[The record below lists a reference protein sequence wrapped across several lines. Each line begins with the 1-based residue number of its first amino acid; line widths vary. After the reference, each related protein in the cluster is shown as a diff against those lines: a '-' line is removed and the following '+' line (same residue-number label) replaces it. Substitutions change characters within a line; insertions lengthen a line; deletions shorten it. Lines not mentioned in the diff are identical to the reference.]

1 MWDRFIGA
9 HFLENVTKGPRNGNP
24 GGHGQWQ
31 TERWYPSGAPQNNQR
46 ERRRRRKKDIYTQ
59 RYRKERCGFAQGCG
73 IVFRR
78 SFFSRKRRGCYN
90 VDDSIFGRLF
100 RPGLSG
106 NILFGI
112 DRKKKKKKSPPD
124 LGKNKIERAEK
135 TIIPPLCAKL
145 NGLLYDRPVKRDI
158 CVSDGKLKDGKTKDP
173 KDDPRRGPKK
183 ENERA
188 PRGNR
193 RDPKYFFYVK
203 RESEGTPK
211 KVKRKPK
218 VKNRMDL
225 FLWTHL
231 WVRKWWESAGWVPI
245 GTP

>member
-112 DRKKKKKKSPPD
+112 DRKKK
-124 LGKNKIERAEK
+124 N
-135 TIIPPLCAKL
+135 PL
-145 NGLLYDRPVKRDI
+145 PI
-158 CVSDGKLKDGKTKDP
+158 WGKTKSSELKKRSYHPCVPNSTVFFTIDRSKGIYVCQTGNSRTEKQRTP
-173 KDDPRRGPKK
+173 KMTREEAPKRKTKGPQ
-183 ENERA
+183 EA
-188 PRGNR
+188 T
-193 RDPKYFFYVK
+193 
-203 RESEGTPK
+203 EGTPNNFFMSK
-211 KVKRKPK
+211 GGPK
-218 VKNRMDL
+218 GPR
-225 FLWTHL
+225 
-231 WVRKWWESAGWVPI
+231 RR
-245 GTP
+245 